1 VHSPCCKGG
10 PWSSGDDDGV
20 QAGGHVGRRPT
31 SHESCCLGA
40 EKLINAW
47 RRRVATD
54 GCPARKMK
62 PAVSVSMEFACGQG
76 CPRAPTLPQLSLSSF
91 GGVPTGALE
100 ASALLPLAYQP
111 VLESW
116 SLQSTQQSLQ
126 ADIFV
131 VFSSRIPWQLSSSV
145 SRSPIESESQGLS
158 FFTRSPIEP
167 ERKVAVP
174 SSLTGKSQPHR
185 SLRG

>member
-1 VHSPCCKGG
+1 M
-10 PWSSGDDDGV
+10 
-20 QAGGHVGRRPT
+20 A
-31 SHESCCLGA
+31 
-40 EKLINAW
+40 
-47 RRRVATD
+47 RVAHERRL
-54 GCPARKMK
+54 CRNFLCLPSA
-62 PAVSVSMEFACGQG
+62 AS
-76 CPRAPTLPQLSLSSF
+76 PRVRSRL
-91 GGVPTGALE
+91 
-100 ASALLPLAYQP
+100 LLPLAYQP